1 MSTSLSN
8 AHVRFEMPPSI
19 LPGCFLNVGWKS
31 SFLTIVSCNSPTKSG
46 PAPSGGLK
54 SCRPAT
60 CIGCSRDSPMR
71 NIESVGEMSS
81 IDVTVPFPL
90 EVTMTNTVG
99 RVAGKVA
106 FITGAARGQ
115 GREHAVRLAEEGA
128 DIIAVDV
135 CTDIDTVGYPG
146 ATEADLDE
154 TAALVEKLDRRILT
168 AKADVRDLDGL
179 RAALQRGIDELGR
192 PDIVVANAGISGTPC
207 TVAQIDESAWQTM
220 LDINLTGVMHT
231 TKVALPHMSDGR
243 GGSII
248 LVSSMLGL
256 RGGGYMAAYASAKHA
271 LVGLKNSLANELA
284 PQWIRVN
291 SIRPGNILTPM
302 IDNDQFRRTL
312 RPDLDEPT
320 MDD

>member
-1 MSTSLSN
+1 VIRALHGKCAPNRHSEQD
-8 AHVRFEMPPSI
+8 VVDFI
-19 LPGCFLNVGWKS
+19 LGAAECVDA
-31 SFLTIVSCNSPTKSG
+31 IASG
-46 PAPSGGLK
+46 
-54 SCRPAT
+54 R
-60 CIGCSRDSPMR
+60 
-71 NIESVGEMSS
+71 
-81 IDVTVPFPL
+81 

-115 GREHAVRLAEEGA
+115 GREHAIRLAEEGA

-135 CTDIDTVGYPG
+135 CCDIDGAGYPG

-154 TAALVEKLDRRILT
+154 TAALVEKLERRIVT

-179 RAALQRGIDELGR
+179 RAALQQGVDKLGR
-192 PDIVVANAGISGTPC
+192 PDVVIANAGIAGTPS
-207 TVAQIDESAWQTM
+207 TAALIDENAWQTM

-231 TKVALPHMSDGR
+231 TKVALAHMSDGR

-271 LVGLKNSLANELA
+271 VVGLMNSLANELA
-284 PQWIRVN
+284 HQWIRVN
-291 SIRPGNILTPM
+291 SIHPGNILTPM

-320 MDD
+320 MDDAAKVIGHFHMLPKPVIEARAVSNAVLFLASDEAKYITGAALPIDAGAVAKF